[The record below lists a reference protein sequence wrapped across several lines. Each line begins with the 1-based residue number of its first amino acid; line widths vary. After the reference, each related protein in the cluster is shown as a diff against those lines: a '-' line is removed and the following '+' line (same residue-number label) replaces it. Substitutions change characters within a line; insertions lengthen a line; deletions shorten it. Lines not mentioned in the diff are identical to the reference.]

1 MKKKINNLLIST
13 KYQSKYNYRIEEI
26 DKNAKNQK
34 VEILEEINKRIRMK
48 NNGIGRGIGRGGIGR
63 GGIGRG
69 GIGRGIKRGNQIN
82 SLIYYNNSQQL
93 IDRLRL
99 LVGSKKAG
107 NTNPEIDNEI
117 IGISDELVKKGL
129 INNEDY
135 SRFLNKNFINY

>member
-1 MKKKINNLLIST
+1 
-13 KYQSKYNYRIEEI
+13 
-26 DKNAKNQK
+26 
-34 VEILEEINKRIRMK
+34 MK
-48 NNGIGRGIGRGGIGR
+48 NNGIGRGIGRGGIGRGGIGRGGIGR